1 MRKAFMDISA
11 LDLSMVNAYLLK
23 GESGF
28 LLVDTG
34 PANQRA
40 NLERQLVYV
49 GCRRGNWNVMVA
61 RSLFHLA
68 RGQEISSQ

>member
-1 MRKAFMDISA
+1 MDISA

-23 GESGF
+23 GESGV

-40 NLERQLVYV
+40 N
-49 GCRRGNWNVMVA
+49 
-61 RSLFHLA
+61 
-68 RGQEISSQ
+68 